1 MNYVYETHLHTTE
14 GSACSNTPAIDYIDY
29 MKGLGY
35 SGVIVTDH
43 FFNGNSA
50 VPGNLPWRERI
61 GRYTLGYE
69 HMLKAAGDDFTV
81 LFGVEYCFSGDEFL
95 IYGIDR
101 KWLMENPDI
110 MEKDRKAVYDIVHES
125 GAIMIQAHPF
135 RERDYI
141 SAIHLSPDFCDGAE
155 VYNAA
160 NPDWQNAL
168 AYEYAK
174 EKNLRM
180 TAGSDIHN
188 FGLGNMGG
196 MSFPHPVGSVAE
208 FADAFLK
215 GEGVPVYKRN
225 VHDGRSDF
233 RAVEEDLQLTKAR
246 REPTLEIFRH

>member
-1 MNYVYETHLHTTE
+1 MNYVYETHLHTIE
-14 GSACSNTPAIDYIDY
+14 GSACSSTPAVSYIDY

-50 VPGNLPWRERI
+50 IPRNLPWKERI
-61 GRYTLGYE
+61 ERYAQGYE
-69 HMLKAAGDDFTV
+69 HMLEAAGDDFTV

-95 IYGIDR
+95 IYGIDK
-101 KWLMENPDI
+101 KWLMDNPDI
-110 MEKDRKAVYDIVHES
+110 MEKDRKAVYDTVHEA

-155 VYNAA
+155 VYNSA

-174 EKNLRM
+174 ENNLRM
-180 TAGSDIHN
+180 AAGSDIHN
-188 FGLGNMGG
+188 FGLTNMGG
-196 MSFPHPVGSVAE
+196 MSFARPINTIEE
-208 FADAFLK
+208 FADAFLR
-215 GEGVPVYKRN
+215 GEGVPVCKRN
-225 VHDGRSDF
+225 VHDAATEF
-233 RAVEEDLQLTKAR
+233 RPVEEDLLLTKVSQG
-246 REPTLEIFRH
+246 PTLEVFWH